1 MLLITRNTK
10 DVDRDCY
17 DDTTKEPMGN
27 KELKNNMNS
36 YIQNVVTYYTYA
48 LDRRGKT
55 SLKKRKKGEGKSEH
69 ENGDEED

>member
-1 MLLITRNTK
+1 
-10 DVDRDCY
+10 
-17 DDTTKEPMGN
+17 MGN
-27 KELKNNMNS
+27 KELNNNMNS